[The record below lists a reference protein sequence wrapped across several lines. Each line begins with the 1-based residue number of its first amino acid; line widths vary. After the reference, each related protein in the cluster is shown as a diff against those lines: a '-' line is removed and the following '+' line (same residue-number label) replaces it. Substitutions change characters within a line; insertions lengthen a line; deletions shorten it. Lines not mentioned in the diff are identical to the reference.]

1 MTDALEMPRFL
12 LGRRRIGIGSRDN
25 SSFRLIS
32 AGEREFNRH
41 HFRGVLVS
49 DLFPEILRRS
59 FLPDAVAS
67 KILWV
72 ESSLPSGI
80 NSPSTSIAHRSP
92 RTHVPPRLPFASVR
106 CTAKNVAPLYFASH
120 VPANG
125 ARSPERLA
133 LLSRN
138 EKAERPIDA
147 APIRQTVINLTAR
160 VFLLVS
166 LFFRMFMIRSSK
178 VLVSKSPN
186 A

>member
-1 MTDALEMPRFL
+1 M
-12 LGRRRIGIGSRDN
+12 
-25 SSFRLIS
+25 
-32 AGEREFNRH
+32 
-41 HFRGVLVS
+41 
-49 DLFPEILRRS
+49 
-59 FLPDAVAS
+59 
-67 KILWV
+67 
-72 ESSLPSGI
+72 
-80 NSPSTSIAHRSP
+80 
-92 RTHVPPRLPFASVR
+92 
-106 CTAKNVAPLYFASH
+106 KNVAPLYFASH

-125 ARSPERLA
+125 ARSSERLA